1 MREFGDQKAENK
13 SVETWRVEQEW
24 LAQKEITD
32 IHRTLDSAENFG
44 PGEEVLHL
52 GSEAAHRRATSITET
67 SGSPQQWAEPRLEA
81 VRKGQVCQAGVT
93 DFGPGVERFSEP
105 CAKKE

>member
-1 MREFGDQKAENK
+1 LQAFNLEFANHHATVDADD
-13 SVETWRVEQEW
+13 EQSCSQQRKRMSSASEE
-24 LAQKEITD
+24 LLEIEKKKLT
-32 IHRTLDSAENFG
+32 IL
-44 PGEEVLHL
+44 L
-52 GSEAAHRRATSITET
+52 ET